1 MKAIRRFLADESG
14 ATSIEYAIIACG
26 IAVVIVAAV
35 NGLGTNV
42 NAKFTAMNTA
52 LK

>member
-26 IAVVIVAAV
+26 IAVVIITAV
-35 NGLGTNV
+35 NGIGVNV
-42 NAKFTAMNTA
+42 RNRFTAMSTA

>member
-1 MKAIRRFLADESG
+1 MKAIRRFLADDSG

-26 IAVVIVAAV
+26 IAVVIVTAV
-35 NGLGTNV
+35 NGIGTNLS
-42 NAKFTAMNTA
+42 ARFTAMSTA